1 MGNTWNNK
9 GLFDPI
15 EQLHLLIL
23 EQQFKRNCTIESCS
37 HHLLKLEQ
45 QLKEGRVLWK
55 VVLRGSGTNYKS
67 EHNHLLKNQH
77 WSNHGCEES
86 WNGSRSIG
94 FHQGKQQPGL

>member
-23 EQQFKRNCTIESCS
+23 EQQFKRKGTIESCS
-37 HHLLKLEQ
+37 YHLLKLEQ

-55 VVLRGSGTNYKS
+55 VVLRGSGTNLKS
-67 EHNHLLKNQH
+67 KHNNLLKN
-77 WSNHGCEES
+77 HGFQES
-86 WNGSRSIG
+86 GNSWVSPRQTTALG
-94 FHQGKQQPGL
+94 